1 MATTNRLN
9 FSDTC
14 LQQKSPSQEASTKK
28 KKKKKLSSP
37 LIKRI
42 WNEDDE
48 LSILKGLVDYRV
60 KTRHDPSFDWDGF
73 FSFVQGSIH
82 VKFSKEQLFSKVR
95 KLRRKFVLHMERID
109 RGEDPL
115 FTRLTDSQAFG
126 YSNMIWGVYQAEAE
140 VADAANGGG
149 GTEKESQEE
158 AQGGEGVEKARGE
171 TRSCED
177 EQMDDAGHV
186 NENGEESS
194 KLDGKVS
201 EFANGGVMENVML
214 IENDENAF
222 RENGRVS
229 NDEPVEDNGRVS
241 NDGPVNENGAGK
253 GESDGKSLHEVSV
266 DKTTEGKESLDDGEL
281 RCVEDAFETMVL
293 QGLSDWQKK
302 LQLKKLMMNLGA
314 EKRKELSNEWKA
326 LCSEE
331 VKLKIKKLRF
341 TSKLVEAAN
350 DG

>member
-1 MATTNRLN
+1 MASLERLD

-14 LQQKSPSQEASTKK
+14 LQKSPSEKVSTTKK
-28 KKKKKLSSP
+28 KKKLASSP
-37 LIKRI
+37 VIKRI

-73 FSFVQGSIH
+73 FRFVQGSIPH

-126 YSNMIWGVYQAEAE
+126 YSNMIWGVNQAE
-140 VADAANGGG
+140 VTANGGQ
-149 GTEKESQEE
+149 TQ
-158 AQGGEGVEKARGE
+158 
-171 TRSCED
+171 SCED
-177 EQMDDAGHV
+177 EQMDNAGHV
-186 NENGEESS
+186 NANGDESS
-194 KLDGKVS
+194 KLDGKES
-201 EFANGGVMENVML
+201 EFANGGMENVMQ
-214 IENDENAF
+214 IESNENAF
-222 RENGRVS
+222 REIGRVG
-229 NDEPVEDNGRVS
+229 NNE
-241 NDGPVNENGAGK
+241 PVNEND
-253 GESDGKSLHEVSV
+253 EFDGKSLHEVGV
-266 DKTTEGKESLDDGEL
+266 DKTTQCKTNGKESHDDDEL
-281 RCVEDAFETMVL
+281 LVVEDAFETTIL
-293 QGLSDWQKK
+293 QGLSDWQRK
-302 LQLKKLMMNLGA
+302 LQLKKLMMNLGT

-331 VKLKIKKLRF
+331 LKLKIKKLRF
-341 TSKLVEAAN
+341 TAKLVEAAN